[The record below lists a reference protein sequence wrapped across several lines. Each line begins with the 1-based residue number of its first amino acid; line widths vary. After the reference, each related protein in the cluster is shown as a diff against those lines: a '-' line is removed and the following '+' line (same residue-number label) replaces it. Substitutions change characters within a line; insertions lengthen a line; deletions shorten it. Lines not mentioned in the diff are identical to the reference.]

1 MFFGNSMGKKTI
13 KIESFSKNYS
23 DALGYTVQIFKGISF
38 DIEVGKVSTILA
50 PNGSGKSTLL
60 KTIAGIE
67 EDTFKT
73 DGKRTFIPTKPSS
86 FPWLNVSENITFNLK
101 NFDDNVLKNIIKFVG
116 LEGYEDHFPNNDSVG
131 FRFRISL
138 ARAIINDPEL
148 ILIDESIKTISLKR
162 KLDLYGLLRK
172 VSSKKGIPI
181 LYSTSSISE
190 AIRLSDKIIFID
202 QMPPKIVS
210 TNTILIDEESR
221 MDEKNNFN
229 ISDYFTEKEISIFSN
244 SLI

>member
-1 MFFGNSMGKKTI
+1 MGKKTI